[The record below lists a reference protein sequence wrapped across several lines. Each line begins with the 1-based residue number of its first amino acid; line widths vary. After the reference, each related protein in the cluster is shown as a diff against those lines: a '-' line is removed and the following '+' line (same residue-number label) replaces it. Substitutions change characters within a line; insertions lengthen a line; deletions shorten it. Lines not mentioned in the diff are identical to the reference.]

1 MTTLDSFVDLVR
13 DQLGLA
19 VTIDNVGADWDQLTG
34 WDSVHLLALLTVL
47 ERETGKPL
55 SLPDVLATNSLADVY
70 LLAVA
75 G

>member
-13 DQLGLA
+13 DELGLA
-19 VTIDNVGADWDQLTG
+19 VTMNNVGASWDELTG
-34 WDSVHLLALLTVL
+34 WDSVHLLALLTML

-55 SLPDVLATNSLADVY
+55 SLPDVLATSSLADVY
-70 LLAVA
+70 RLAVA